1 MLCISIIAMIDDFDR
16 YFRKLY
22 EMSEGQM
29 TTFDPYEIGGK
40 LCLDDD
46 ETDELV
52 DALEELGKVK
62 TLLNRTV
69 VLSRELKIC
78 LTVKK
83 ELLDIP
89 NMTMF

>member
-1 MLCISIIAMIDDFDR
+1 MIDDFDR

-29 TTFDPYEIGGK
+29 TTFDRYEIGGK
-40 LCLDDD
+40 LGLDDD

>member
-29 TTFDPYEIGGK
+29 TTFNPYEIGGK

>member
-1 MLCISIIAMIDDFDR
+1 MYLSIVAMIDDFDR
-16 YFRKLY
+16 YLRKLY

-29 TTFDPYEIGGK
+29 TIFDRYEIAGK
-40 LCLDDD
+40 LGLDDD
-46 ETDELV
+46 ETDEIV
-52 DALEELGKVK
+52 DELEDLGKVK

>member
-1 MLCISIIAMIDDFDR
+1 MYLSIVAMIDDFDR
-16 YFRKLY
+16 YLRKLY

-69 VLSRELKIC
+69 VLSRGAKDM
-78 LTVKK
+78 
-83 ELLDIP
+83 LDSEKGIA
-89 NMTMF
+89 

>member
-52 DALEELGKVK
+52 DALESGQGKNSTK
-62 TLLNRTV
+62 
-69 VLSRELKIC
+69 
-78 LTVKK
+78 
-83 ELLDIP
+83 
-89 NMTMF
+89 

>member
-52 DALEELGKVK
+52 DALEEWA
-62 TLLNRTV
+62 R
-69 VLSRELKIC
+69 
-78 LTVKK
+78 
-83 ELLDIP
+83 
-89 NMTMF
+89 

>member
-1 MLCISIIAMIDDFDR
+1 MIDDFDR
-16 YFRKLY
+16 YLRKLY

>member
-29 TTFDPYEIGGK
+29 TIFDRYEIAGK
-40 LCLDDD
+40 LGLDDD
-46 ETDELV
+46 ETDEIV
-52 DALEELGKVK
+52 DELEDLGKVK

-69 VLSRELKIC
+69 VLSRGAKDM
-78 LTVKK
+78 
-83 ELLDIP
+83 LDSEKGIA
-89 NMTMF
+89 